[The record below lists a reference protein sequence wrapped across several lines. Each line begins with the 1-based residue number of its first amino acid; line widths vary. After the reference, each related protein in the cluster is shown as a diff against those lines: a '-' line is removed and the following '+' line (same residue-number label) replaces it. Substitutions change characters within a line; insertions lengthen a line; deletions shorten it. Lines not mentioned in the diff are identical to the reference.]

1 MYPII
6 KVEKGS
12 SMMKKSIKDIQQLLQ
27 QEDITIEEVE
37 ALRQDERKGVQ
48 KVIQQWEKR
57 QEEKEKQ
64 KQLFIQMSSY
74 EKELREQGKQY
85 IAGVDEVGRG
95 PLAGP
100 VVCAAVILPEDF
112 YLAGLNDSKKLSEK
126 KRDDYYEYIMTHAI
140 SVGVGIISSD
150 EIDTINIYEATK
162 KGMLAAIEQLEVKP
176 EHLLIDAMKL
186 DCAID
191 QTSIIKGDAN
201 SVSIAASS
209 VVAKVTRDRMMKKL
223 GEKYPQYGF
232 EKHMGYGTKEHIE
245 AVKAY
250 GVLLEHRKSFSPI
263 KDFVK

>member
-1 MYPII
+1 
-6 KVEKGS
+6 
-12 SMMKKSIKDIQQLLQ
+12 MKQSIKEIQQFLQ
-27 QEDITIEEVE
+27 SEDITIEEVE
-37 ALRQDERKGVQ
+37 TLRQDERKGVH
-48 KVIQQWEKR
+48 KAILQWEKR

-64 KQLFIQMSSY
+64 RQLFIHMSSY
-74 EKELREQGKQY
+74 EKELREQGVQH

-100 VVCAAVILPEDF
+100 VVCAAVVLPEDF

-126 KRDDYYEYIMTHAI
+126 KRDEYYNYIIEHAI
-140 SVGVGIISSD
+140 SIGVGVISSD
-150 EIDTINIYEATK
+150 EIDAINIYESTK
-162 KGMLAAIEQLEVKP
+162 KGMLIAIEQLDVKP

-186 DCAID
+186 ECDIS

-209 VVAKVTRDRMMKKL
+209 VIAKVTRDRMMKEL
-223 GEKYPQYGF
+223 GKKHPQYGF

-245 AVKAY
+245 AVKAH
-250 GVLLEHRKSFSPI
+250 GVLPEHRKSFAPI